1 MGGDDEVAIRA
12 HAPYETPSA
21 TGSAAGSFLSGA
33 SRLLGEAVGALREEV
48 KDLATDIA
56 RVLNGEEDDELGGHD
71 VFSPF

>member
-1 MGGDDEVAIRA
+1 
-12 HAPYETPSA
+12 
-21 TGSAAGSFLSGA
+21 
-33 SRLLGEAVGALREEV
+33 LGEAVGALREEV